1 MVIWMEV
8 DILEGMEGKKKRR
21 KVTSDLEKKG
31 QKIGQKFQVT
41 LYLGDQWS
49 SLEIKLSQT

>member
-8 DILEGMEGKKKRR
+8 DILEGMEGKKKKEDGNFRLR
-21 KVTSDLEKKG
+21 KKG